1 MRTRRSCARGAR
13 RARRARRRRR
23 PSGSRPSCSSCAALA
38 RRRSRTTR
46 GACLP
51 APRPPLPLRLSRLG
65 ALNCPRPNP
74 PASPPPALAPLHPPS
89 PPPSAQRERLQLQG
103 ELNEAARAHRALE
116 EARASHGSEAE
127 RWAARERHLQAEREQ
142 MQQDLALS
150 QARAGPSDRMG
161 RVGSGGQGGGAPHGG
176 TLRTPRPRHSPPP
189 PTHTPPTPPLR
200 HAVPPAPPPLL
211 LWQARIFE
219 LQQHDAQQHAFE
231 ERERLRTQLHDAH
244 RERELERQVRAQ
256 AQAAADQLQTQLQ
269 TQAILHSRSA
279 VGEQRARLPV
289 NAAAAD
295 ALGGA
300 WRSRI
305 AQSERDSQLAFSVDL
320 MNFARHVGP

>member
-1 MRTRRSCARGAR
+1 
-13 RARRARRRRR
+13 
-23 PSGSRPSCSSCAALA
+23 
-38 RRRSRTTR
+38 
-46 GACLP
+46 
-51 APRPPLPLRLSRLG
+51 
-65 ALNCPRPNP
+65 
-74 PASPPPALAPLHPPS
+74 
-89 PPPSAQRERLQLQG
+89 
-103 ELNEAARAHRALE
+103 
-116 EARASHGSEAE
+116 
-127 RWAARERHLQAEREQ
+127 
-142 MQQDLALS
+142 
-150 QARAGPSDRMG
+150 
-161 RVGSGGQGGGAPHGG
+161 
-176 TLRTPRPRHSPPP
+176 
-189 PTHTPPTPPLR
+189 
-200 HAVPPAPPPLL
+200 